1 MFIVQHEK
9 VLKGKQWKVNPPAKI
24 LSMLSEHKE
33 AIYFKTEASQLEPSV
48 VVDLL
53 KTLISYIHLT

>member
-24 LSMLSEHKE
+24 LSMLFEHKE
-33 AIYFKTEASQLEPSV
+33 AII
-48 VVDLL
+48 L
-53 KTLISYIHLT
+53 KQKLHS

>member
-24 LSMLSEHKE
+24 LSMLSEHRE
-33 AIYFKTEASQLEPSV
+33 AIYFKTEAS
-48 VVDLL
+48 
-53 KTLISYIHLT
+53 